1 MMTLGMGT
9 DGEGVV
15 GMLTSQVQ
23 QWPPCLPSPKGRMGA
38 GLLGVQG
45 QQAVE
50 AVGVLP
56 TCSHTK

>member
-1 MMTLGMGT
+1 MGT